1 MKVVEGDMTKHF
13 KKRFGLDVRK
23 NVFF

>member
-13 KKRFGLDVRK
+13 KKRFRLDVRK